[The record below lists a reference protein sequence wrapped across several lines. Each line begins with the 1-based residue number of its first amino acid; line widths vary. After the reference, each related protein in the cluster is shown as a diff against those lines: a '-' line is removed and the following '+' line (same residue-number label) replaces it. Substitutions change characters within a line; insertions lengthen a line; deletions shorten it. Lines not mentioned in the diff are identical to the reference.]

1 MHFTPT
7 QEMIFGT
14 NLQAI
19 EDEFLKTKLS
29 QIKSTSYTFMQ
40 GNDVLDI
47 NLENVGGGKL
57 YQNPLSEVQSK
68 ACFLPAKI
76 RPLSCVIFLRRGK
89 WSFA

>member
-47 NLENVGGGKL
+47 NLENVGGGG
-57 YQNPLSEVQSK
+57 V
-68 ACFLPAKI
+68 
-76 RPLSCVIFLRRGK
+76 
-89 WSFA
+89 

>member
-47 NLENVGGGKL
+47 NLENVGGGGGGA
-57 YQNPLSEVQSK
+57 LSK
-68 ACFLPAKI
+68 
-76 RPLSCVIFLRRGK
+76 
-89 WSFA
+89 SFK